1 MIYLELVKGE
11 YVYTVTDINGCS
23 IAETYSRREAELI
36 EQRYRFQLHSTDH
49 PRNLYKGTLA
59 DPIRSK

>member
-11 YVYTVTDINGCS
+11 YVYTVTDLEGRCL
-23 IAETYSRREAELI
+23 AETYSLQEAELI
-36 EQRYRFQLHSTDH
+36 EQQYKFRLHSTDH
-49 PRNLYKGTLA
+49 PRNLYRGIQA

>member
-23 IAETYSRREAELI
+23 IAETYSRSQAELI
-36 EQRYRFQLHSTDH
+36 EQQYKFQLHSTDH
-49 PRNLYKGTLA
+49 PRDLYRGIQA